1 MIYHIYE
8 VRGQEYHLIL
18 LFLNSTDMFLVG
30 TAMLVFG
37 VGLYAMF
44 MGSKAVNDK
53 GPRFTDSNLFG
64 LFYMKV
70 RTSQSFFLHMLTGI
84 PSFSSNINSKSIV

>member
-1 MIYHIYE
+1 
-8 VRGQEYHLIL
+8 
-18 LFLNSTDMFLVG
+18 
-30 TAMLVFG
+30 MLVFG

-70 RTSQSFFLHMLTGI
+70 RTSRSHFYTLTDM
-84 PSFSSNINSKSIV
+84 PSFSSTSIRNPSFDLINNNFRQLQHGLI

>member
-1 MIYHIYE
+1 
-8 VRGQEYHLIL
+8 
-18 LFLNSTDMFLVG
+18 MFLVG

-70 RTSQSFFLHMLTGI
+70 RTSQSLFLHMWTDM
-84 PSFSSNINSKSIV
+84 PSFSSTLIRNPSFDLINNNFRKLQHGLI

>member
-1 MIYHIYE
+1 
-8 VRGQEYHLIL
+8 
-18 LFLNSTDMFLVG
+18 MFLVG

-70 RTSQSFFLHMLTGI
+70 RTS
-84 PSFSSNINSKSIV
+84 PSLFYTC